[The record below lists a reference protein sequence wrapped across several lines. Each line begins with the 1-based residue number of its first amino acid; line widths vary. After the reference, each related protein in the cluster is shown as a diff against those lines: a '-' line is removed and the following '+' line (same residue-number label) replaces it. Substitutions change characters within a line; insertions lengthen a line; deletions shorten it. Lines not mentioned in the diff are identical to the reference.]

1 LLCLARCLSWGWGVV
16 DAAGGAGAGSGGGA
30 VGAAGDPAELLR
42 SLQGGGGLAS
52 LLGGAGG
59 LGAGAGA
66 GAQGGMAEMTAQL
79 LEDPNMRDQMIN
91 MMTQP
96 GMIDMIASSN
106 PQLGQMINSMPMI
119 RQTMQNPEM
128 LRAMLNPDMMRMMA
142 QFSPGMVST
151 AGCTVR
157 WPAAWVPVCKQQAF
171 QSSCHNTFQQAF
183 CLCHAVLMVR
193 SVGEVTLGSRSLV
206 CQGHHSGMMSFV
218 CATVLCG
225 VVGA

>member
-1 LLCLARCLSWGWGVV
+1 MSLFTCLCLTSLHIYLKPALCIAAALLCLARCLSWGWGVV

-30 VGAAGDPAELLR
+30 GGAAGDPAELLR

-59 LGAGAGA
+59 LGTGAGA

-151 AGCTVR
+151 ADALSGGQR
-157 WPAAWVPVCKQQAF
+157 LGF
-171 QSSCHNTFQQAF
+171 QSASSKPSREPARTHSSKLFVACSAD
-183 CLCHAVLMVR
+183 
-193 SVGEVTLGSRSLV
+193 GSQ
-206 CQGHHSGMMSFV
+206 CW
-218 CATVLCG
+218 
-225 VVGA
+225 